1 MFEKSFIDA
10 CLTGD
15 ALLDDIEDYIEYWH
29 ENDSG
34 LELNEFLGM
43 TPHEYAEWIKTG
55 EDMVLR
61 DVIEARN
68 VNIPY
73 LNYATMAPGVRMA
86 ARSYKRD
93 VIEEIKNRRN
103 VAQ

>member
-1 MFEKSFIDA
+1 VFEKSFIDA

-29 ENDSG
+29 ENESG

-43 TPHEYAEWIKTG
+43 TTYEYANWLKTG

-61 DVIEARN
+61 DIIEARN

-73 LNYATMAPGVRMA
+73 FTYETMTPEVRLA
-86 ARSYKRD
+86 ARSYKKSM
-93 VIEEIKNRRN
+93 VEEIKNNRN
-103 VAQ
+103 VI